1 MSAKS
6 KVTEI
11 KELASSAGITAV
23 CGISEPALYGVTMRF
38 RTCLYSTMIGGFFMG
53 MNGVK
58 NYTGGFPGLMT
69 MPGYIGGDGLYDLIF
84 ASIGA
89 AIAFAIAF
97 AVSFVTY
104 RDPSPETAPA
114 AAPQSAPANAAM
126 TGAANVRAPLSGD
139 SVPLSQVNDPT
150 FADEILGKGVAIIPD
165 EGLVVSPV
173 GWPMRSIRRTRWASR
188 RRCCPEMRR
197 FSGRTRGILWHSA
210 TMPLA

>member
-1 MSAKS
+1 MIESLASNIAQGGAVLAISFKS

-23 CGISEPALYGVTMRF
+23 CCITEPALYGVTMRF
-38 RTCLYSTMIGGFFMG
+38 RTCLYSTMIGGACGGFFMG

-58 NYTGGFPGLMT
+58 NYTGGSPGLMT
-69 MPGYIGGDGLYDLIF
+69 MPGYIGGDGLHDLIF

-97 AVSFVTY
+97 VISFATY

-114 AAPQSAPANAAM
+114 AAPQSAPANAGM
-126 TGAANVRAPLSGD
+126 TGAANVRAPLSGN

-150 FADEILGKGVAIIPD
+150 FADEILGKGKVKAGDSLIK
-165 EGLVVSPV
+165 LV
-173 GWPMRSIRRTRWASR
+173 R
-188 RRCCPEMRR
+188 
-197 FSGRTRGILWHSA
+197 
-210 TMPLA
+210 